1 MGNLSL
7 ASPET
12 KEHSRDAANRW
23 LADQLKMSQD
33 QPTRLGSVIDQ
44 LEKRKACAAAQGLQ
58 TQAFDAAV
66 AMVRDMETD
75 DIHPTIA
82 QSFIEPMSQVWAD
95 RLSRTKPVPTDRT
108 VGHWI
113 LPRQERS
120 SQTGS
125 HGTTPPYGREL
136 PPGRTRKGKV
146 DSASLFRVFRWIPWL
161 ISDPPEAAIGSCW
174 TESAVRICADLG
186 CRGNR
191 SVLGIAEHRPGVLRS
206 GGAGKPQLPNSASY
220 LKHYLDLLRDDRRK
234 IVKAAS
240 LAQKASDYILS
251 GGVVPQA
258 KKRRRASQ
266 AQSKRR

>member
-1 MGNLSL
+1 LGNLPL

-58 TQAFDAAV
+58 TQAFDSAV

-113 LPRQERS
+113 DQFLALRN
-120 SQTGS
+120 T
-125 HGTTPPYGREL
+125 
-136 PPGRTRKGKV
+136 
-146 DSASLFRVFRWIPWL
+146 DSACFVLAALAIP
-161 ISDPPEAAIGSCW
+161 DRME
-174 TESAVRICADLG
+174 E
-186 CRGNR
+186 
-191 SVLGIAEHRPGVLRS
+191 
-206 GGAGKPQLPNSASY
+206 LPNSASY

-240 LAQKASDYILS
+240 LAQKAADYILS

-258 KKRRRASQ
+258 KKRRRASP
-266 AQSKRR
+266 AQQ